1 MKKMILIFVWMI
13 LPLAAMAMTPMSE
26 TDLSNICC
34 RAGVTIIFDVTM
46 NIHFDCI
53 AWGDPDGY
61 GSAPVSSHA
70 GNSSNSY
77 SSASETSVIDSS
89 GLPNTVRL
97 DPDTMTLTPHGT
109 EYYLYDDIFNHTT
122 LRKQ

>member
-1 MKKMILIFVWMI
+1 MKKIILIIAGVF
-13 LPLAAMAMTPMSE
+13 LPLSAMAMKPMSE
-26 TDLSNICC
+26 TDLSNVCC

-61 GSAPVSSHA
+61 GNVPSSSHA
-70 GNSSNSY
+70 GSSSNSY
-77 SSASETSVIDSS
+77 SSASETTMSDSS

-109 EYYLYDDIFNHTT
+109 EYYLYDDIFNHTI
-122 LRKQ
+122 LRKP